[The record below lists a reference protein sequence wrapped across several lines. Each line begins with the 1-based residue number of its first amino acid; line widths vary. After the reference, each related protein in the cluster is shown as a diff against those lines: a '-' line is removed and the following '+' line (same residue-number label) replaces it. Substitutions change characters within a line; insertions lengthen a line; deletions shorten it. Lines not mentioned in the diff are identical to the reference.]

1 MVKKDKKIIILYENS
16 SKTLYENV
24 VLLCQLGS
32 FDSLQSGFQEAPQG
46 GARLKIAENAYQ
58 EIG

>member
-1 MVKKDKKIIILYENS
+1 MVKKDKKKKMLYGNS

-46 GARLKIAENAYQ
+46 GARLK
-58 EIG
+58 